1 MYLKLLII
9 IFAFI
14 LFFISIYKH
23 KSFAYGNEDNMNAI
37 RSGISILNI
46 QKQKI
51 DDKVSNIQ
59 NIYGDIDYSDN
70 FKNNW
75 KDTDNYYFENNNS
88 DILFVLFSGMGFGNS
103 KPTFIFNNFLK
114 KYKNIDKLFLR
125 DLKYS
130 YYLTGLNNLTTD
142 LESTLSFLNKK
153 FIKNKNYKKIVGIGC
168 SAGGY
173 ASILYGILLNFDKVI
188 SFSPQVVLNNKKI
201 DIIKDTYYAPNE
213 CKRLIKY
220 RKDNFYKKCLDLKNF
235 IPFNINVE
243 IHCGKYTKNGCD
255 RRHALYIKHK
265 NCNVI
270 EYNSNSHII
279 ALELRNNGIL
289 KKIFDNEIN

>member
-1 MYLKLLII
+1 MHLKWLIL
-9 IFAFI
+9 IFVFI
-14 LFFISIYKH
+14 LFLISICKH
-23 KSFAYGNEDNMNAI
+23 KSFNYKNENNI
-37 RSGISILNI
+37 SKIQSQISILNI
-46 QKQKI
+46 QKQKNYE
-51 DDKVSNIQ
+51 KVSNLT
-59 NIYGDIDYSDN
+59 NKYEDIDYSDN
-70 FKNNW
+70 FINNW

-88 DILFVLFSGMGFGNS
+88 DILFVLFSGMGFENS

-130 YYLTGLNNLTTD
+130 YYLTGLNNLTND
-142 LESTLSFLNKK
+142 LESTLSFLNKQ
-153 FIKNKNYKKIVGIGC
+153 FIKNKNYKKIIGIGC

-201 DIIKDTYYAPNE
+201 DIIKDIYYAPDE
-213 CKRLIKY
+213 CKKLIKY

-235 IPFNINVE
+235 IPFNVNVD

-255 RRHALYIKHK
+255 RRHALYVKHK

-270 EYNSNSHII
+270 EYNSNSHTI